1 MNYCRAG
8 IFLLSLLTIQS
19 CGGGGGGD
27 SSPSGAADIVSSS
40 AFVNANGALAGDI
53 WFEGD
58 FDETF
63 RFNLETGTTSKI
75 SNFKVSPNP
84 DGTMYVKFE

>member
-27 SSPSGAADIVSSS
+27 SSPSGAADTVSSS
-40 AFVNANGALAGDI
+40 AFVNANGALAGVSGSKGTSTKHFGLI
-53 WFEGD
+53 WRQVQPRKSVILKCLLIPTEPC
-58 FDETF
+58 
-63 RFNLETGTTSKI
+63 L
-75 SNFKVSPNP
+75 
-84 DGTMYVKFE
+84 

>member
-1 MNYCRAG
+1 MEEVG
-8 IFLLSLLTIQS
+8 IVVRPCAAETISS
-19 CGGGGGGD
+19 C
-27 SSPSGAADIVSSS
+27 
-40 AFVNANGALAGDI
+40 AFINANGALPGDI
-53 WFEGD
+53 WFEGG